1 MRILKK
7 LEQIYSLTKLQEVVE
22 WLSSY
27 FKRSI
32 IIENAQ
38 FELVAYNTPN
48 EFLFDPIQQKTILT
62 KRCPLFVIERLK
74 KEGIISR
81 LENERLPIRMEAMED
96 IDFYQRIILSLVY
109 KDQVIGY
116 LWVYETEDS
125 LTDEDLTV
133 LTSLATF
140 ISKLLHEKQN
150 KEIASDSEIQAVL
163 WKIINNEY
171 INEAQ
176 LKNEA
181 KVVNL
186 ALPERFTVII
196 GSVTDPLHL
205 YLLDKIKQIFIKTN
219 LSKIEYYLGKG
230 TEIVGIV
237 YGEKQTKNNAFEK
250 ATALIEEVK
259 LSLTDE
265 EQKVFYIGVGNEY
278 DHVNDM
284 RTSYLEALEVVETSV
299 FLNEQSVFAVNYRS
313 LGMKRYLKVIYKK
326 NIAENYYHPT
336 LLKLIDK
343 DLESKSELTKTLRVY
358 LENDSK
364 VGLTADELFIHTN
377 TLNYRIKQMQ
387 ELSDLN
393 LTNFNE
399 KTNLYLELQLL
410 NYLPEYMKHYEK
422 KIKAP
427 KN

>member
-1 MRILKK
+1 MRILNK
-7 LEQIYSLTKLQEVVE
+7 LEEIYSLTELQEVVE
-22 WLSSY
+22 GLSSY

-74 KEGIISR
+74 TEGIISR
-81 LENERLPIRMEAMED
+81 LEHERLPIRMEAMED
-96 IDFYQRIILSLVY
+96 IDFYQRIILSLVF
-109 KDQVIGY
+109 KNKVIGY
-116 LWVYETEDS
+116 LWVYETEDG

-140 ISKLLHEKQN
+140 ISKLLYEKQN
-150 KEIASDSEIQAVL
+150 REKASDSEIQAVL

-171 INEAQ
+171 LNESQ
-176 LKNEA
+176 LKSEA
-181 KVVNL
+181 KLVNL

-196 GSVTDPLHL
+196 GSVTDPLYL
-205 YLLDKIKQIFIKTN
+205 YLLDKIKQIFVKSN

-237 YGEKQTKNNAFEK
+237 YGENQTVNNAFEK
-250 ATALIEEVK
+250 ATALIEEIK
-259 LSLTDE
+259 LSLTDK
-265 EQKVFYIGVGNEY
+265 EQEVLYIGVGNEY
-278 DHVNDM
+278 NHVNHM

-299 FLNEQSVFAVNYRS
+299 FLSKQSVFALNYQS
-313 LGMKRYLKVIYKK
+313 LGIKRYLKGIYKK

-336 LLKLIDK
+336 LLKLIGK

-364 VGLTADELFIHTN
+364 VGLTADNLFIHTN

-387 ELSDLN
+387 EVSELN
-393 LTNFNE
+393 LTSFNE

-410 NYLPEYMKHYEK
+410 NYLPEYTKRYEK
-422 KIKAP
+422 KIKAL

>member
-125 LTDEDLTV
+125 LTDEDLTI

-196 GSVTDPLHL
+196 GSVTDPLYL

-219 LSKIEYYLGKG
+219 LSKIECYLGKG

-237 YGEKQTKNNAFEK
+237 YGEKQTANNAFEK

-265 EQKVFYIGVGNEY
+265 EQEVFYIGVGNEY
-278 DHVNDM
+278 NHVNDM

-299 FLNEQSVFAVNYRS
+299 FLNKQSVFAVNYRS
-313 LGMKRYLKVIYKK
+313 LGIKRYLKEIYKK

-336 LLKLIDK
+336 LLKLIGK

-358 LENDSK
+358 LENDSR

-387 ELSDLN
+387 ELSELN

-410 NYLPEYMKHYEK
+410 NYLPEYVKRYEK
-422 KIKAP
+422 KIKAL

>member
-125 LTDEDLTV
+125 LTDEDLTI

-196 GSVTDPLHL
+196 GSVTDPLYL

-237 YGEKQTKNNAFEK
+237 YGEKQTANNAFEK

-265 EQKVFYIGVGNEY
+265 EQEVFYIGVGNEY
-278 DHVNDM
+278 NHVNDM

-299 FLNEQSVFAVNYRS
+299 FLNKQSVFAVNYRS
-313 LGMKRYLKVIYKK
+313 LGIKRYLKEIYKK

-336 LLKLIDK
+336 LLKLIGK

-358 LENDSK
+358 LENDSR

-387 ELSDLN
+387 ELSELN

-410 NYLPEYMKHYEK
+410 NYLPEYVKRYEK
-422 KIKAP
+422 KIKAL

>member
-1 MRILKK
+1 VRILKK
-7 LEQIYSLTKLQEVVE
+7 LEQIYSLTKLQEIVE

-125 LTDEDLTV
+125 LTDEDLTI

-140 ISKLLHEKQN
+140 ISKLLYEKQN

-196 GSVTDPLHL
+196 GSVTDPLYL

-237 YGEKQTKNNAFEK
+237 YGEKQTANNAFEK

-265 EQKVFYIGVGNEY
+265 EQEVFYIGVGNEY
-278 DHVNDM
+278 NHVNDM

-299 FLNEQSVFAVNYRS
+299 FLNKQSVFAVNYRS
-313 LGMKRYLKVIYKK
+313 LGIKRYLKEIYKK

-336 LLKLIDK
+336 LLKLIGK

-358 LENDSK
+358 LENDSR
-364 VGLTADELFIHTN
+364 VGLTANELFIHTN

-387 ELSDLN
+387 ELSELN

-410 NYLPEYMKHYEK
+410 NYLPEYVKRYEK
-422 KIKAP
+422 KIKAL

>member
-125 LTDEDLTV
+125 LTDEDLTI

-140 ISKLLHEKQN
+140 ISKLLYEKQN

-196 GSVTDPLHL
+196 GSVTDPLYL

-237 YGEKQTKNNAFEK
+237 YGEKQTANNAFEK

-265 EQKVFYIGVGNEY
+265 EQEVFYIGVGNEY
-278 DHVNDM
+278 NHVNYM

-299 FLNEQSVFAVNYRS
+299 FLNKQSVFAVNYRS
-313 LGMKRYLKVIYKK
+313 LGIKRYLKEIYKK

-336 LLKLIDK
+336 LLKLIGK

-358 LENDSK
+358 LENDSR
-364 VGLTADELFIHTN
+364 VGLTANELFIHTN

-387 ELSDLN
+387 ELSELN

-410 NYLPEYMKHYEK
+410 NYLPEYVKRYEK
-422 KIKAP
+422 KIKAL

>member
-125 LTDEDLTV
+125 LTDEDLTI

-150 KEIASDSEIQAVL
+150 KEIASDSETQAVL

-196 GSVTDPLHL
+196 GSVTDPLYL

-265 EQKVFYIGVGNEY
+265 EQEVFYIGVGNEY
-278 DHVNDM
+278 NHVNDM

-299 FLNEQSVFAVNYRS
+299 FLNKQSVFAVNYRS
-313 LGMKRYLKVIYKK
+313 LGIKRYLKEIYKK

-336 LLKLIDK
+336 LLKLIGK

-358 LENDSK
+358 LENDSR

-387 ELSDLN
+387 ELSELN

-410 NYLPEYMKHYEK
+410 NYLPEYVKRYEK
-422 KIKAP
+422 KIKAL